1 VSASRELQICESVID
16 STRNPK
22 PVTRNSRPVTRKTL
36 SMFRKLTKTF
46 IILVVCFI
54 VFVVLVVIFVN
65 RDETTGK
72 ITISFK
78 SGINKI
84 SDNGFSDILSRE
96 ASLASLTQVD
106 WAKAYNQALNKQN
119 TQITGTKND
128 QTSSIKEIITTQ
140 KGPNSDQKAYEKFV
154 KYLQISDVQLDESQ
168 NPLNLAIQ
176 YRDNDQK
183 DKIDALI
190 TNLNKKIASIET
202 IVPPE
207 EAVGYHLA
215 KLRLLR
221 EISAILS
228 KIKASDKGV
237 VLEKIIPEKEF
248 SYLAGLD
255 VILQK
260 YLTYFFYSKIS
271 G

>member
-1 VSASRELQICESVID
+1 MKKI
-16 STRNPK
+16 
-22 PVTRNSRPVTRKTL
+22 
-36 SMFRKLTKTF
+36 FRKLTKTF

-54 VFVVLVVIFVN
+54 VFVVLVVIFVH

-78 SGINKI
+78 SNANKI

-106 WAKAYNQALNKQN
+106 WAEAYNQALNKQN
-119 TQITGTKND
+119 TQIADTKNN
-128 QTSSIKEIITTQ
+128 QTGNLKETISTQ
-140 KGPNSDQKAYEKFV
+140 KGPNSNQKVYEKFV
-154 KYLQISDVQLDESQ
+154 KYLQASNVQLDGSQ

-183 DKIDALI
+183 DKINGLI
-190 TNLNKKIASIET
+190 TNLDKKIASIET

-237 VLEKIIPEKEF
+237 ALEQIIPEEEF

-255 VILQK
+255 IILQK

>member
-1 VSASRELQICESVID
+1 MKKI
-16 STRNPK
+16 
-22 PVTRNSRPVTRKTL
+22 
-36 SMFRKLTKTF
+36 FRKFTKSF

-54 VFVVLVVIFVN
+54 IFVVLVVIFVH
-65 RDETTGK
+65 RDEATGK

-78 SGINKI
+78 SNANKI

-106 WAKAYNQALNKQN
+106 WAQAYNKALNKQVGQV
-119 TQITGTKND
+119 TDTKNN
-128 QTSSIKEIITTQ
+128 QTGSLKETISTQ

-154 KYLQISDVQLDESQ
+154 KYLQASDAQLDASQ

-176 YRDNDQK
+176 YRDQDQK

-190 TNLNKKIASIET
+190 ASLDKKITSIET

-228 KIKASDKGV
+228 KIKASDKGMAI
-237 VLEKIIPEKEF
+237 EQIIPEEEF

-255 VILQK
+255 IVLQK

>member
-1 VSASRELQICESVID
+1 
-16 STRNPK
+16 
-22 PVTRNSRPVTRKTL
+22 
-36 SMFRKLTKTF
+36 MFRKLTKTL
-46 IILVVCFI
+46 IILIICFI
-54 VFVVLVVIFVN
+54 VFVILVVVFVH

-78 SGINKI
+78 SNVNKV

-106 WAKAYNQALNKQN
+106 WAEAYNQALNKQN
-119 TQITGTKND
+119 IQVTNTKSNQTG
-128 QTSSIKEIITTQ
+128 SLKETISTQ
-140 KGPNSDQKAYEKFV
+140 KGPNSDQKAYEKFI
-154 KYLQISDVQLDESQ
+154 KYLQASDAKLDESQ

-176 YRDNDQK
+176 YRDNNQK
-183 DKIDALI
+183 DKIEALI
-190 TNLNKKIASIET
+190 TNLDKKIASIET

-207 EAVGYHLA
+207 EVVGYHLA

-221 EISAILS
+221 EISAILG

-237 VLEKIIPEKEF
+237 AIEQVIPEEEF

-255 VILQK
+255 IILQK